1 MGHGCISTCN
11 SGSNQDL
18 LEFSVEEAGVVGGT
32 AASAELLHGPGVAAA
47 GCAER
52 PSGGFGTLFIMPT
65 EGGTWIDIC
74 QSRMWQFVSWQND
87 YEREKI
93 DGLTRGKGALR
104 ANRRVEEE
112 E

>member
-1 MGHGCISTCN
+1 
-11 SGSNQDL
+11 
-18 LEFSVEEAGVVGGT
+18 
-32 AASAELLHGPGVAAA
+32 
-47 GCAER
+47 
-52 PSGGFGTLFIMPT
+52 MPT
-65 EGGTWIDIC
+65 EGGPWIDIC